1 MEIQCARRVKAVMS
15 SAGLRL
21 AVAPDAGTPPS
32 CHRAAASGLCTSKK
46 PHFHSLSIPI
56 ASSVCLGILWFVL
69 QHVTAQ
75 IQEDLINLQQERIK
89 LFPLPAKQLASET
102 SSRCPTESPN

>member
-21 AVAPDAGTPPS
+21 AVAPDAGAPPS

-46 PHFHSLSIPI
+46 PHFHSSFIPI
-56 ASSVCLGILWFVL
+56 CLGILWFVL

-75 IQEDLINLQQERIK
+75 IQQELINLQQELIK

-102 SSRCPTESPN
+102 SSRCPTESSN